1 MDRGAWQA
9 TVHGVTESD
18 ITKQLACTHTHS
30 NTHTLKHTHS
40 HTHTH
45 DLELPPATSMY
56 LPVSMTERGG
66 CKASRNIALASVI
79 AQLVK
84 NPPAMQ

>member
-9 TVHGVTESD
+9 TVHGITESD
-18 ITKQLACTHTHS
+18 TTKQLARTHTHS
-30 NTHTLKHTHS
+30 NT

-66 CKASRNIALASVI
+66 CKARRNIALASLI